1 MWRKMTCQYGK
12 AGSCSK
18 TTVVPKYSFIHK
30 FSLRG
35 QQLPALIKT
44 AVHNAFFNITA
55 FLLGQTGKNF
65 SLCPKRHPLIP
76 TLVKFQLN

>member
-1 MWRKMTCQYGK
+1 MWRKMTCLYGK

-35 QQLPALIKT
+35 QQLPGLIKT
-44 AVHNAFFNITA
+44 AVHNVFFNITA
-55 FLLGQTGKNF
+55 FLLGQTGKI
-65 SLCPKRHPLIP
+65 SHCAPKTQPLIP